1 MVYMEWNRSKP
12 HHLFLRVVFIVSALL
27 YIYYFV
33 VVNQIR
39 NAHGHNEIPYV
50 GWKMKG
56 GRREGKGGKEGGRK
70 ERKGGGKGESGNSCR
85 SS

>member
-1 MVYMEWNRSKP
+1 
-12 HHLFLRVVFIVSALL
+12 VVFIVSALL

-39 NAHGHNEIPYV
+39 NAHGYNEIPYV

-56 GRREGKGGKEGGRK
+56 ERREGKGGKEGEERK

-85 SS
+85 FS